1 MGAEW
6 TYMKKTIFLALLLM
20 LWLVT
25 PARAVQGTMTANR
38 SEIRVQKEQV
48 QEAREETKENREE
61 LRQKRCD
68 LIESR
73 INFRTNQYEQN
84 RDKHYNLYQG
94 VRKRIGDLVAKLEG
108 KSCDVTTLKA
118 ELTKFDSLI
127 AEFAAAFRDFNTTMQ
142 ATKEYRCGESE
153 GKFASSAQTARQKN
167 QVMREKALAVKTYFK
182 QTIQPELSQKV
193 KACLASPKPSASSI
207 TEGVK

>member
-1 MGAEW
+1 MND
-6 TYMKKTIFLALLLM
+6 MNKTIFLALLLM
-20 LWLVT
+20 LWLAT
-25 PARAVQGTMTANR
+25 PARAVQGGMTTNR
-38 SEIRVQKEQV
+38 NEIKVQKEQI
-48 QEAREETKENREE
+48 QEAREVTKENREE

-73 INFRTNQYEQN
+73 INFRTSQYEQN

-94 VRKRIGDLVAKLEG
+94 VRKRIADLVTKLEG

-118 ELTKFDSLI
+118 DLTKFDSLI
-127 AEFAAAFRDFNTTMQ
+127 SDFAASFRDFNASMI

-153 GKFASSAQTARQKN
+153 GKFTSSAQTSRQKN

-182 QTIQPELSQKV
+182 ETIQPELSQKI
-193 KACLASPKPSASSI
+193 KTCLPSPKPSASPT

>member
-1 MGAEW
+1 
-6 TYMKKTIFLALLLM
+6 MKKTIFLALLLM
-20 LWLVT
+20 LWLAT
-25 PARAVQGTMTANR
+25 PARAVQGAMTTNR
-38 SEIRVQKEQV
+38 SEIRVQKEQI
-48 QEAREETKENREE
+48 ETAREETKENREE

-84 RDKHYNLYQG
+84 RDRHYNLYQG
-94 VRKRIGDLVAKLEG
+94 VRKRIGDLVTKLEG

-118 ELTKFDSLI
+118 DLTKFDSLI
-127 AEFAAAFRDFNTTMQ
+127 ADFAAAFRDFNTSMQ

-167 QVMREKALAVKTYFK
+167 QALREKALAVKTYFTG
-182 QTIQPELSQKV
+182 TIQPELSQKV
-193 KACLASPKPSASSI
+193 KACLPTPAPSASPT
-207 TEGVK
+207 TEGAN